1 MKLRH
6 AIILLLLLMVGI
18 GSFYLDDYQDRNIVV
33 MKNGTVITV
42 DEIWKS
48 GRFILYKIDDE
59 VFTVNRIEVDI
70 YGKPNS
76 KSMLKHA
83 KFKVS
88 LLLISANDEFKDFAN
103 NTTVSFGQ
111 RSFWVIAIL
120 ATTVF
125 CIILLMILHLVLK
138 NRQPA
143 PNSVQPT
150 EVKKPAKPPNT
161 DADEGITPSDIIS
174 YFLNLFR
181 LQIGADP
188 DAPMKTNALM
198 ENASGSNTVYELRI
212 KHRGEWMRR
221 RMSIGPLGDEAG
233 SKSKCFYVIYD
244 VHLVVK
250 IPVKPISEFEFYNK
264 CIKKEGQIVDKLV
277 PKECIVPRV
286 STIVSMIHKL
296 PESAHLPVDQL
307 EEKYVKWLRQKI
319 QYQEYLKIK
328 NSFVF
333 FMDFAKYYFLSHI
346 VDNLHDV
353 KDAMAQEIIENAETI
368 FDNQKFRGR
377 YGKAKESI
385 GIEMRHVYDKCQA
398 AIRQF
403 LTDSGVST
411 DVSMFRI
418 QTWFLTHLAGKAIG
432 IKEAGLSENLV
443 KDLNTLIGLS
453 LSKHMDAVTAYRN
466 IITEYVHKIRFG
478 QNKPQMAGII
488 TNLLDLLAWLRTR
501 RIAMRDLK
509 PDNLLVA
516 GDPAKYPLFLMNPDE
531 YELGIIDVETAVD
544 FEKSKGGKIK
554 QPLLGGTPFYATP
567 SHFFSNKVLSEAFP
581 NLRKILHLQDWHA
594 TLVMIFK
601 AVTGELMFEHT
612 ARLFADIR
620 NKIKFGQTQGTL
632 ETEIVADVSRAF
644 WRNALL
650 EFQTR
655 MKQREQLLKS
665 IFLTIPDTSKKM
677 FKKVLSKDILAT
689 TEKIKR
695 CISNQTVFESPQ
707 SQQRLLDSSPARID
721 QLRIEFEN
729 KVKSMGNKSNDH
741 ATTIVLLKYLR
752 TLKLHAEQ
760 QKQLLI
766 RLEKEV
772 SRISAYTLLGFMFN
786 NLYKSM
792 FREEWWVK
800 PAAKEKFSDADV
812 DEATLQATV

>member
-1 MKLRH
+1 MKMRH
-6 AIILLLLLMVGI
+6 AILLVLLVMVGI
-18 GSFYLDDYQDRNIVV
+18 GTVYLDDYQDRNLVV
-33 MKNGTVITV
+33 LKNGTVIIV

-48 GRFILYKIDDE
+48 GRFLLYKIDDE
-59 VFTVNRIEVDI
+59 VFTVNKTEVEN

-111 RSFWVIAIL
+111 RSFWVIGIL
-120 ATTVF
+120 AATAF
-125 CIILLMILHLVLK
+125 CIILLLALHLILK
-138 NRQPA
+138 NRQPVPDPA
-143 PNSVQPT
+143 QPA
-150 EVKKPAKPPNT
+150 KARKPATPPP
-161 DADEGITPSDIIS
+161 DDDDDEITPSDIIE

-181 LQIGADP
+181 LQIGANP
-188 DAPMKTNALM
+188 DAPMETKALM
-198 ENASGSNTVYELRI
+198 DNTSGSNTVYELRI

-264 CIKKEGQIVDKLV
+264 CIKKEGQIVDKLA

-296 PESAHLPVDQL
+296 PERAHLSVDQL
-307 EEKYVKWLRQKI
+307 EEKYVDWLRSKT
-319 QYQEYLKIK
+319 QYQKYLKIK
-328 NSFVF
+328 NTFVF
-333 FMDFAKYYFLSHI
+333 FMDFSKYYFLSHI

-353 KDAMAQEIIENAETI
+353 KDAMAQEIIANAETI

-385 GIEMRHVYDKCQA
+385 GIELRHVYDQCQA

-403 LTDSGVST
+403 LTDSGVSS

-443 KDLNTLIGLS
+443 KELNTLIELS
-453 LSKHMDAVTAYRN
+453 LSKQMEAVTAYRN
-466 IITEYVHKIRFG
+466 TITEYVHKIRFE
-478 QNKPQMAGII
+478 QNKPQMASII

-516 GDPAKYPLFLMNPDE
+516 GDPAKYPLFLMKPDE

-544 FEKSKGGKIK
+544 FEKQKDGKIK

-567 SHFFSNKVLSEAFP
+567 SHFFSNKVLTEAFP

-601 AVTGELMFEHT
+601 AVTGELMFERT

-620 NKIKFGQTQGTL
+620 NKIKFGQTQGML

-644 WRNALL
+644 WRSALV

-655 MKQREQLLKS
+655 MNQKEQLLKS
-665 IFLTIPDTSKKM
+665 IFLSVPDTSKKM
-677 FKKVLSKDILAT
+677 FKKVLSKDIRAT

-707 SQQRLLDSSPARID
+707 SRQLLLDSSPARID

-729 KVKSMGNKSNDH
+729 KVRSMRNKSSGH
-741 ATTIVLLKYLR
+741 ANTIVLLKYLR

-792 FREEWWVK
+792 FREEWLAK
-800 PAAKEKFSDADV
+800 PAASEKIPDAGV